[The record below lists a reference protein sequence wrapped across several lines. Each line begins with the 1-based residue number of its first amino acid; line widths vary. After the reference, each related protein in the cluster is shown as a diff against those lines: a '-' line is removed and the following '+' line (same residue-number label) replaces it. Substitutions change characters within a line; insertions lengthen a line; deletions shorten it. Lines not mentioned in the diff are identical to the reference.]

1 MWCSQQGT
9 WQKYQEGKWQE
20 VDPTDLLRLTKHE
33 GQPWLVLF
41 NLMVL
46 LAAATVVLFV
56 CVCVVAVCLCVFVS
70 GCVSVCLWACVCL
83 SHASLLLHTQCDA
96 ECRKRYHFHS
106 ARKTGVLRVRK
117 YLNEILLDQLPVLAD
132 VQVRCQCLCLLNSP
146 SCCCELR
153 VLITVPLPSLQ
164 QRYMDELTLMDV
176 PEPTQFAKSS
186 ALILEQVSVFA
197 WCMLLRVSM
206 QADTLEGLPQE
217 PAVREKLVE
226 GQDWDKIAAAQLAV
240 LPDSKDD
247 KDIKAC
253 VLLSTRVQCRDNC

>member
-1 MWCSQQGT
+1 M
-9 WQKYQEGKWQE
+9 
-20 VDPTDLLRLTKHE
+20 PI
-33 GQPWLVLF
+33 
-41 NLMVL
+41 
-46 LAAATVVLFV
+46 
-56 CVCVVAVCLCVFVS
+56 
-70 GCVSVCLWACVCL
+70 CVSRLCIAT
-83 SHASLLLHTQCDA
+83 HTQCDA

-132 VQVRCQCLCLLNSP
+132 VQVRCQCLWCVCVVQLALWVLLA
-146 SCCCELR
+146 SCANNCAS
-153 VLITVPLPSLQ
+153 PSLQ